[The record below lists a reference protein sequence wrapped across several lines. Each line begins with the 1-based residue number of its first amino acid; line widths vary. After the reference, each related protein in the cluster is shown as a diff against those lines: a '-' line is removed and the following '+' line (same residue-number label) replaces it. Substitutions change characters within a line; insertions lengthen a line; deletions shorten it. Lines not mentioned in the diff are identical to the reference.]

1 MIQPLKNQSIQ
12 IANGNLLI
20 DAYQAE
26 PAAPGIYPSII
37 VIQEVFGVNE
47 YIRAV
52 CDRIASWGF
61 VAVAPAIFQ
70 RTAPGFAVGY
80 SPEELAAG
88 RSHKDQTKAPELMSD
103 IQATIRHLQQ
113 YANADA
119 NKLGIIGFCFGGHV
133 AYLGATL
140 PEIQVAALYYP
151 SGIAVMTPGGGAP
164 SLTLAHQIQG
174 TVYGFFGLQDP
185 IIPSEQIDQIAAAF
199 QQHRVKHKIFRYA
212 AGHGFACD
220 RRADYNAA
228 AADDAWQQT
237 QSLFS
242 ALKASS
248 SQ

>member
-1 MIQPLKNQSIQ
+1 MTQPLKTQSIQ
-12 IANGNLLI
+12 IANGDLLI
-20 DAYQAE
+20 DAYQSE
-26 PAAPGIYPSII
+26 PATPGYYPSII

-47 YIRAV
+47 YIQSV

-70 RTAPGFAVGY
+70 RTAPGFSVGY

-88 RSHKDQTKAPELMSD
+88 RFHKDQTKASELMSD

-113 YANADA
+113 YPNANASQ
-119 NKLGIIGFCFGGHV
+119 LGIIGFCFGGHV

-151 SGIAVMTPGGGAP
+151 SGIAVMTPGGGEP

-185 IIPSEQIDQIAAAF
+185 IIPNEQIEQIATAF
-199 QQHRVKHKIFRYA
+199 QQHGVKHQIFRYA

-228 AADDAWQQT
+228 AAANAWQKT

-242 ALKASS
+242 TLKASS